1 MKKIIMKVPNLPF
14 ALEEA
19 MNKLRVNIKFCGKNI
34 RKILIIS
41 SVPNEGKSF
50 LAVQLWKMLAEAG
63 FPTVLVDADLRKSIL
78 KTRHK
83 YRTKE
88 KIQGLD
94 YFLSGLTEFED
105 VVCETNIPNGYV
117 IPCTNY
123 LENPSTLLEDP
134 RMGELLDR
142 LAEEY
147 RYVIIDSPP
156 LESVS
161 DGALLGA
168 LCDGAILVIRAGQT
182 SRALV
187 RNSLQQLDHVGCKL
201 LGTVLN
207 RTPIKS
213 RGYYKYYGN
222 YYGNKKKG

>member
-1 MKKIIMKVPNLPF
+1 MKKVIMKVPNLPF

-34 RKILIIS
+34 KKILIIS

-50 LAVQLWKMLAEAG
+50 ISVQLWKMLADAG

-78 KTRHK
+78 RTRHK
-83 YRTKE
+83 YRAKE
-88 KIQGLD
+88 KLQGLD
-94 YFLSGLTEFED
+94 YYLSGLAEYED
-105 VVCETNIPNGYV
+105 VVCETNYPNAYV

-123 LENPSTLLEDP
+123 LENPSTLLEDD

-142 LAEEY
+142 LAADY

-161 DGALLGA
+161 DGSLLGS
-168 LCDGAILVIRAGQT
+168 LCDGAILVVRCGET
-182 SRALV
+182 SRNLV
-187 RNSLQQLDHVGCKL
+187 RSSLQQLERIHCRL

-207 RTPIKS
+207 GAPIKS
-213 RGYYKYYGN
+213 RNYKYYG
-222 YYGNKKKG
+222 YYGGSKR

>member
-1 MKKIIMKVPNLPF
+1 MKKVVMKVPNLPF

-50 LAVQLWKMLAEAG
+50 LAVQLWKMLADAG
-63 FPTVLVDADLRKSIL
+63 FPTVLVDADLRRSVLKS
-78 KTRHK
+78 RHR

-94 YFLSGLTEFED
+94 YYLSGLTEYED
-105 VVCETNIPNGYV
+105 VVCETNYPNGYV
-117 IPCTNY
+117 IPSTNY

-134 RMGELLDR
+134 RMEELLDR

-161 DGALLGA
+161 DGALIA
-168 LCDGAILVIRAGQT
+168 SFCDGAILVVRCGDT

-187 RNSLQQLDHVGCKL
+187 RNSLQQLEHVGCKL

-207 RTPIKS
+207 RVPVKS
-213 RGYYKYYGN
+213 RGYKYYG
-222 YYGNKKKG
+222 YYGEKKK